1 MQKHESS
8 RILTQ
13 KKAQPCGWAFLFA
26 KKKLLEKIK
35 VTKQLSKL
43 GVTMSGNYKP
53 SGAEL
58 SNELSQKL
66 KDFLSPLENQ
76 LSGQIDARLV
86 RTLLRL
92 VQTIILFRNHTHG
105 LLLSELG
112 GFLLSPERAPAGTK
126 RISNLIR
133 SKKWHFR
140 MIERFL
146 WTQGDKAVSQI
157 ETLDK
162 TALCLW
168 DESVIE
174 KSESIAL
181 EGLCAVKSSKAARLK
196 RIKPGF
202 FNPPTRPIFVPGMN
216 WLMLMIV
223 GHEKPPT
230 LALMKWWSTRGTLK
244 TKKRDLQRAVLADCA
259 QQWGRRVVHVWD
271 RGYAGSPWL
280 EASLSYSL
288 RFVLRWQKKYK
299 LIDSNGERRLA
310 WKITRGK
317 RSLDHRQ
324 IWDARRQCWRKTGI
338 TFTQVWHETAD
349 HPLYLVVSRPG
360 KGKKPW
366 YLLTSE
372 TVESVDDAWDIVFIY
387 ARRWQIEVG
396 FRAAKSELAFES
408 PRLWRWDNRLKLLL
422 IASLA
427 LAFLFSLIDSLSTE
441 QLAHLLRSWCHR
453 TGKRQR
459 NASLPLY
466 RLRSALSLLWLFH
479 PPPNSSLL
487 ENSG

>member
-1 MQKHESS
+1 MS
-8 RILTQ
+8 R
-13 KKAQPCGWAFLFA
+13 
-26 KKKLLEKIK
+26 
-35 VTKQLSKL
+35 
-43 GVTMSGNYKP
+43 NYKP

-58 SNELSQKL
+58 SNQLSQKL
-66 KDFLSPLENQ
+66 RAFLTPLENQ
-76 LSGQIDARLV
+76 LSKQIDARLV

-133 SKKWHFR
+133 CKKWHFQL
-140 MIERFL
+140 IERFL
-146 WTQGDKAVSQI
+146 WSQGDTAVSQI
-157 ETLDK
+157 ESGDK
-162 TALCLW
+162 TPLCVW
-168 DESVIE
+168 DESVLE

-202 FNPPTRPIFVPGMN
+202 FNPPTRAVFVPGMN

-223 GHEKPPT
+223 GHDKPPT
-230 LALMKWWSTRGTLK
+230 LAVMKWWSTRGTLK
-244 TKKRDLQRAVLADCA
+244 MKKRDLQKTILADCA
-259 QQWGRRVVHVWD
+259 RQWGRRVVHVWD
-271 RGYAGSPWL
+271 RGFAGSPWL
-280 EASLSYSL
+280 DAAMGHSL

-299 LIDSNGERRLA
+299 LIDSHGERRLA

-317 RSLDHRQ
+317 RSMDHRL
-324 IWDARRQCWRKTGI
+324 IWDARRNCWRKTGI
-338 TFTQVWHETAD
+338 YFTQVSHEAAD
-349 HPLYLVVSRPG
+349 YPLYLVVSRPG
-360 KGKKPW
+360 KGRKPW
-366 YLLTSE
+366 YLLTSD
-372 TVESVDDAWDIVFIY
+372 TIASVDEAWEVVFIY

-427 LAFLFSLIDSLSTE
+427 LAFLFSLLDSLSPE
-441 QLAHLLRSWCHR
+441 QLTHLYRSWCHLHCLSHVWLRHQHR
-453 TGKRQR
+453 TRA
-459 NASLPLY
+459 N
-466 RLRSALSLLWLFH
+466 
-479 PPPNSSLL
+479 
-487 ENSG
+487 